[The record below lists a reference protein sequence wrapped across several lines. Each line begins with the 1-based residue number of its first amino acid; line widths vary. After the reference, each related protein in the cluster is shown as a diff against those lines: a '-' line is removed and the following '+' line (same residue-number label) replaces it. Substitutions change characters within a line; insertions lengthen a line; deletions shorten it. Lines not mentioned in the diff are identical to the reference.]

1 MQEGSVGLDCTPSIS
16 CVYESVDCLQGN
28 AARLLAST
36 VSLDYHTS
44 SSTEYLTGLDGVR
57 VGVVHS
63 MHEQHATESALRAL
77 HDACKFLEQQG
88 AYIEHVHVPEHVENF
103 FEVTEK
109 CMLRGLRKNHLQDYI
124 RSCLDSSS
132 GVQGAPEASL
142 KHDDCNA
149 SECMSLRSCKR
160 QALRRSLKLPEVSKL
175 TTSAPLQPFS
185 CGPR

>member
-149 SECMSLRSCKR
+149 SQLMSPQL
-160 QALRRSLKLPEVSKL
+160 QELFRRSLKLPEVSKL
-175 TTSAPLQPFS
+175 ATSVLFQSFS
-185 CGPR
+185 CGSR